1 MKNMMIYA
9 ILAIAVI
16 GLLAAVFM
24 WPAGKTGVSE
34 EKGKLGVLVT
44 IAPQAQFVERVGGD
58 KVEVSILVPPGAS
71 PHSYEPTPQQM
82 SAAGSAEIY
91 ARVGSGVEFELS
103 WSDKIIA
110 LNRDMLVVDCS
121 EGISIMEGD
130 EEEEHLDEEEYDED
144 HGHGSDPH
152 IWNSLR
158 NAKVMVQN
166 IYKGL
171 VELDPENEAY
181 YKQNRDS
188 YLAEL
193 DALDEK
199 IASSLVGE
207 SRKIMAYHDSWA
219 YFAKDYGLEII
230 PIEAGGKEPTPQD
243 MAALV
248 DQAKAHDITTIFAS
262 PEFSIRSSETIAA
275 EIGGSVAL
283 VSPLER
289 DYLKNMGK
297 VAEAF
302 ARV

>member
-9 ILAIAVI
+9 ILAIAIVGVAI
-16 GLLAAVFM
+16 FM
-24 WPAGKTGVSE
+24 WPAEEPSVSE
-34 EKGKLGVLVT
+34 EKGKLGVIVT
-44 IAPQAQFVERVGGD
+44 IAPQAQFVEGVGRD

-82 SAAGSAEIY
+82 AAAGSAKMY
-91 ARVGSGVEFELS
+91 AKVGSGVEFELS
-103 WSDKIIA
+103 WADKIIA
-110 LNRDMLVVDCS
+110 LNRNMLVVDCS
-121 EGISIMEGD
+121 EGISIIEGD
-130 EEEEHLDEEEYDED
+130 EEEEHLDEEYEGD

-166 IYKGL
+166 IYEGL
-171 VELDPENEAY
+171 VELDPENEEH

-262 PEFSIRSSETIAA
+262 PEFSTRSSEAIAA